1 MNEPEN
7 PGRRGGFV
15 RSDRSRARAGV
26 PRPRLGLWDANVG
39 RALALALTGQVS
51 TQVLGPGAF
60 LI

>member
-1 MNEPEN
+1 MSRKIPAGAADLSGLTGPA
-7 PGRRGGFV
+7 PGR
-15 RSDRSRARAGV
+15 AV

-39 RALALALTGQVS
+39 RALALALTGQVI